1 MVFTWTFPG
10 DQDMSDENTATVNE
24 NVETEAAFYRKAR
37 EARDKLN
44 HLLHDLGEKAGD
56 TGKHIRR
63 GVDQTEEQ
71 IKDHPWAAVGIAAG
85 VGLLLGL
92 LINRGR

>member
-1 MVFTWTFPG
+1 
-10 DQDMSDENTATVNE
+10 MSDENTATANE
-24 NVETEAAFYRKAR
+24 NVETEAAFYRKAK

-56 TGKHIRR
+56 TGKHIRH

-85 VGLLLGL
+85 IGLVLGL

>member
-1 MVFTWTFPG
+1 
-10 DQDMSDENTATVNE
+10 MSDESTATANE
-24 NVETEAAFYRKAR
+24 TVENEAAFYRKAR

-56 TGKHIRR
+56 SGKYLKK

-85 VGLLLGL
+85 AGLLLGL

>member
-1 MVFTWTFPG
+1 
-10 DQDMSDENTATVNE
+10 MSDENNATATE
-24 NVETEAAFYRKAR
+24 NVESEAAFRRKAR
-37 EARDKLN
+37 EAREKLDN
-44 HLLHDLGEKAGD
+44 LLHDLGEKAGH
-56 TGKHIRR
+56 TGKQFKR
-63 GVDQTEEQ
+63 GIDQTEEQ

>member
-1 MVFTWTFPG
+1 
-10 DQDMSDENTATVNE
+10 MSDESTATATE
-24 NVETEAAFYRKAR
+24 TVETEAAFYRKAR

-44 HLLHDLGEKAGD
+44 TLLQDLGEKAGD
-56 TGKHIRR
+56 TGKHLKR
-63 GVDQTEEQ
+63 GIDQTEDQ

>member
-1 MVFTWTFPG
+1 
-10 DQDMSDENTATVNE
+10 MSDESTATATE
-24 NVETEAAFYRKAR
+24 TAQTEAAFYRKAR

-56 TGKHIRR
+56 TGKHLKK
-63 GVDQTEEQ
+63 GLDQTEEQ

-85 VGLLLGL
+85 AGLLLGL

>member
-1 MVFTWTFPG
+1 
-10 DQDMSDENTATVNE
+10 MSDESTATATE
-24 NVETEAAFYRKAR
+24 TVETEAAFYRKAR

-44 HLLHDLGEKAGD
+44 HLLHDLGDKAGD
-56 TGKHIRR
+56 TGKHLKR
-63 GVDQTEEQ
+63 GIDQTEDQ

-92 LINRGR
+92 LINMGR